1 MVGMADVEVI
11 YLFSPLWYQL
21 KRLVTSED
29 CHYENECEYNGHVTE
44 GG

>member
-1 MVGMADVEVI
+1 MVGMAGVEDI

-29 CHYENECEYNGHVTE
+29 YHYQNERE
-44 GG
+44 